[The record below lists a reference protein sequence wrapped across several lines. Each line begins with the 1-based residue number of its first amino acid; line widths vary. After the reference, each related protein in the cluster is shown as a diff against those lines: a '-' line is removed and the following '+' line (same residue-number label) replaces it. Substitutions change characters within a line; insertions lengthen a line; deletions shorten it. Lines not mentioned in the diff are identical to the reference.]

1 MDVVDDDISCCLL
14 VLSDGDEDVCI
25 PSLPTAKRASSL
37 AALRELWMGTV
48 IILTST
54 RFLLMSSR
62 AARECQ
68 KVLLPPGSWGS
79 FI

>member
-1 MDVVDDDISCCLL
+1 MDVMDDDISCCLL
-14 VLSDGDEDVCI
+14 VLSDGDEDVRI
-25 PSLPTAKRASSL
+25 PSLPTAERASSL
-37 AALRELWMGTV
+37 AALRELWMGIV
-48 IILTST
+48 LTST

>member
-37 AALRELWMGTV
+37 AALRELWMGIV
-48 IILTST
+48 LTST

>member
-14 VLSDGDEDVCI
+14 VLSDGDEDVRI
-25 PSLPTAKRASSL
+25 PSLPTAERASSL
-37 AALRELWMGTV
+37 AALRELWMGIV
-48 IILTST
+48 LTST